1 MHHHNLEMLN
11 NYNNSFLWLICI
23 PIWPTASIIEKT
35 IKNKFLEEKP
45 NNIKAKTGNMAP
57 GIGILNMSPYISD
70 IRFLLVKYLIQYIS
84 YKIIKTNAI
93 INKKETS
100 VKLIPQN
107 KAKIETN
114 TSPILSK
121 ASKILFS
128 FCTYFS

>member
-1 MHHHNLEMLN
+1 MLN

>member
-1 MHHHNLEMLN
+1 MHHHNLKMLN

-45 NNIKAKTGNMAP
+45 NNRNAKTGNMAP